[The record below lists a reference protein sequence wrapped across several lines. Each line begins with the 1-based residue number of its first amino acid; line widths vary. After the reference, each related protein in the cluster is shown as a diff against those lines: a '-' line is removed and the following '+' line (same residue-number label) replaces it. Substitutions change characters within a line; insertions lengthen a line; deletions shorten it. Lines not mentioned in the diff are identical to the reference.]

1 MTDARRPDNFV
12 HSGRSAELVPKVFD
26 GELVSDRSTGT
37 VGRRSA
43 VVRRMAIEFTAY
55 VVRRVRESEQIV
67 RARSVAVYRLRKAP
81 RDVARLLWFLLRGHV
96 RWIAKG
102 WTWVTYGDLRADVRA
117 ARLAGDAEARR
128 AAQEAIR
135 ADARA
140 RWAKLG
146 IVVRRTVISTAA
158 TLVVLIVLALM
169 EKVFDRASMPGWLI
183 TVYRIRDVLGTAVEV
198 LVPWLV
204 VLGPVGWAVAAI
216 WEGRDRTPGAGW
228 LTHPDRD
235 TESWV
240 DERMIS
246 RALAHLGIA
255 PLNAFFK
262 AGGDLV
268 YLTAAR
274 KDGDGTFARVRLPL
288 GVTVD
293 MVADRRKTL
302 AANLGRAALETWP
315 TKADEDGVLDLWIAD
330 KGTLG
335 GGAGEWPLLHDGTV
349 DVFDGVPFGL
359 TQRGVIIN
367 APVVESNWLI
377 GGRPGQG
384 KTSAMRTLLLGAA
397 LDPSTELWVFV
408 MGESPDFEPLAP
420 RLSRYRMGMDDQVA
434 RRRRASTGRP
444 HRRNGATRPQVGRAT
459 RPAAEGVAHTRRSR
473 GAWAAPAGGGD

>member
-1 MTDARRPDNFV
+1 
-12 HSGRSAELVPKVFD
+12 
-26 GELVSDRSTGT
+26 
-37 VGRRSA
+37 
-43 VVRRMAIEFTAY
+43 MAIEFTAY

-444 HRRNGATRPQVGRAT
+444 HR
-459 RPAAEGVAHTRRSR
+459 
-473 GAWAAPAGGGD
+473 